1 MNLACRNRDCARRG
15 IYGHA
20 PRLAAVGPYEA
31 PNPVVLR
38 RVEVTSGDL
47 LPEERPQV
55 LGVLSRQQQ
64 APWLDEKE
72 ERHPSEENPEAPSKL
87 RFEDQPGVYKS
98 PDGSHLP
105 AGG

>member
-1 MNLACRNRDCARRG
+1 MRRG
-15 IYGHA
+15 
-20 PRLAAVGPYEA
+20 LATVGPYEA

-47 LPEERPQV
+47 LPQERAKV

-64 APWLDEKE
+64 APRLDEEE
-72 ERHPSEENPEAPSKL
+72 ERHASKKNPEAPPKL
-87 RFEDQPGVYKS
+87 RFEDQPGVYKR